1 MEHVVQWYLRLLEEV
16 MALERWL
23 ESRLPAPGGTQRGA
37 GILEYCL
44 IAAVVAIGL
53 LAALNAFTGALS
65 AVFARIVGRLAGM
78 G

>member
-1 MEHVVQWYLRLLEEV
+1 MERLLEWYLRMLAELA
-16 MALERWL
+16 ALGRWL
-23 ESRLPAPGGTQRGA
+23 EGCLPAPNASQRGA